1 MATGVERIP
10 APQEKTTDPYIAGAT
25 SRDGDTEWREGII
38 DRAPMSSR
46 ADRRNIGIEIVAC
59 SIEKALSNKVLVN
72 PRRPNS
78 GLMWVKRQLTH
89 VNGHPI
95 LERIG

>member
-1 MATGVERIP
+1 MATGVERI
-10 APQEKTTDPYIAGAT
+10 AAAQEETTDPYIASAA
-25 SRDGDTEWREGII
+25 SCDGDAGWRESII

-46 ADRRNIGIEIVAC
+46 ADRRNIGIGIVAC
-59 SIEKALSNKVLVN
+59 SIEKALSNKVLVSS
-72 PRRPNS
+72 RRPNS

-95 LERIG
+95 LERIR